1 MLMQT
6 MLYAARAA
14 RDAVLKTGM
23 EKGMALSYGRLE
35 RLLASM
41 PNR

>member
-1 MLMQT
+1 MVTQT
-6 MLYAARAA
+6 MLYTA

-35 RLLASM
+35 GLLASV